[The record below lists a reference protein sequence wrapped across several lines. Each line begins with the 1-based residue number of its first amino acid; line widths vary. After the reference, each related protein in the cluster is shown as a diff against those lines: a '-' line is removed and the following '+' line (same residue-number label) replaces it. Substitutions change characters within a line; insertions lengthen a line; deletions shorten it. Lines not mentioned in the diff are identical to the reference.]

1 MKIVALLQSYNEER
15 SIGQC
20 LDHLDAHGISV
31 YLVDNEST
39 DETVAIAEQ
48 RTSRNVIGIET
59 LRRDGHFALVPQLVR
74 KEQLAQTL
82 EADWFMHLDTD
93 EFRVSAERGET
104 LAEAFARADA
114 EGCNAINFL
123 EFAFVPTRE
132 APDHDHPDFLE
143 TMRSYYPI
151 LPRFPHRLNAWKR
164 QDGPVELAPSGGHVA
179 RFDGLELSPRSLYSR
194 HYVVLS
200 AAHAARK
207 YGPGRFSPEE
217 LAMGWHAWRA
227 DASASEPA
235 LLSERELRTYTADHL
250 LDPSNPRKHPAEL
263 LGSAPAP
270 RRAGRKPV
278 RRLGRLLRGAGL
290 PGRGRARRSQGNSRQ
305 SISS

>member
-1 MKIVALLQSYNEER
+1 VKIVALLQTYNEER
-15 SIGQC
+15 FIGQC

-39 DETVAIAEQ
+39 DETVRIAEQ
-48 RTSRNVIGIET
+48 RTSKNVIGIET

-74 KEQLAQTL
+74 KEELAQTL
-82 EADWFMHLDTD
+82 EADWFMHLDAD
-93 EFRVSAERGET
+93 EFRVSPERGET
-104 LAEAFARADA
+104 LAEAFERAEA
-114 EGCNAINFL
+114 EGFNAINFL

-132 APDHDHPDFLE
+132 APDHDNPDYLT

-164 QDGPVELAPSGGHVA
+164 QDGAVELAPSGGHVA
-179 RFDGLELSPRSLYSR
+179 RFPGLRLSPRSLYSR

-200 AAHAARK
+200 PAHAARK
-207 YGPGRFSPEE
+207 YGPGRFSAEE
-217 LAMGWHAWRA
+217 LELGWHAWRA
-227 DASASEPA
+227 SPSASEPD
-235 LLSERELRTYTADHL
+235 LLSERELRSYVADHL

-263 LGSAPAP
+263 LGSAPAARRGGR
-270 RRAGRKPV
+270 RRA
-278 RRLGRLLRGAGL
+278 RRIKRLLEQAGL
-290 PGRGRARRSQGNSRQ
+290 RGRGRSSQQGPRQ